1 MQRVTYSVAR
11 CITGAIAHL
20 AAIADAVQDAQP
32 SPQQRDDAATD
43 LRHAC
48 RYLHAQAATAALS
61 TQHSAL

>member
-32 SPQQRDDAATD
+32 SPQQRSD
-43 LRHAC
+43 
-48 RYLHAQAATAALS
+48 
-61 TQHSAL
+61 